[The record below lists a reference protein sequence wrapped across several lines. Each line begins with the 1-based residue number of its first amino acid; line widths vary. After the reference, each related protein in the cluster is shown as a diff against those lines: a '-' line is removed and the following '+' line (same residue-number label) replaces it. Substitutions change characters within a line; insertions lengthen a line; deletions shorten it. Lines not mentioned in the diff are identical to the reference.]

1 MGDDDVPRLLA
12 DVEGNGLARDEE
24 AVALLVV
31 RADEEREP
39 TKLDASSNGLRSV
52 CFGRENVGASVAE
65 IVEVEDL
72 VARVTRHLPILANRV
87 ATEQRRQDRERRP
100 EGR

>member
-12 DVEGNGLARDEE
+12 DVEGDGLARDEE

-31 RADEEREP
+31 SADEEREP
-39 TKLDASSNGLRSV
+39 AELDASSSRWRLV

-65 IVEVEDL
+65 ILEVEGF
-72 VARVTRHLPILANRV
+72 VARFTRH
-87 ATEQRRQDRERRP
+87 
-100 EGR
+100 